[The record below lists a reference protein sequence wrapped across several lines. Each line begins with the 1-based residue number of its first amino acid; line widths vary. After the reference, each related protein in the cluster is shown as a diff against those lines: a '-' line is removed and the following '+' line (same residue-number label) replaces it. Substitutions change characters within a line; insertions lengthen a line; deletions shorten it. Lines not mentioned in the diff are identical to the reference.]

1 MLPMMP
7 IPDTR
12 ISLTGQPDK
21 PGHSLEKRATIVS
34 TATALLLVLV
44 KGFVGLMS
52 GSVAV
57 LASAIDS
64 ALDLGVSAFNFFAIS
79 RSEKPADDR
88 FNYGHGKIEALAA
101 TIEGSVIVL
110 SGLFILYKAYE
121 KAMGAQPTSHVGI
134 SIWVMVFSFFVT
146 LALVRFLSKTAEE
159 TNNMVVKADALH
171 YKTDLYSNG
180 AVLVSLVIIKFSGFD
195 MIDAIIGAAIAFYII
210 WSAIEIIQEGV
221 LNLLDVA
228 LEPEMVED
236 IRRIIEDEPNVTSHH
251 YLCTRRSGKVN
262 FVDVHLVFDR
272 EISLRDAHRASDN
285 IEQAVANLDPKHSW
299 SINPHLDPFDDSHEE
314 ALRHAQQQA

>member
-1 MLPMMP
+1 MPLPSHH
-7 IPDTR
+7 IPPN
-12 ISLTGQPDK
+12 SSQPEAAK
-21 PGHSLEKRATIVS
+21 HSAEKRATMVS
-34 TATALLLVLV
+34 SSVALLLVIV
-44 KGFVGLMS
+44 KAFVGLMS

-79 RSEKPADDR
+79 RSEQPADDR

-110 SGLFILYKAYE
+110 SGLFILYKAYD
-121 KAMGAQPTSHVGI
+121 KASGAEPTSHVAI

-180 AVLVSLVIIKFSGFD
+180 AVLVSLVIIQFTNFD

-210 WSAIEIIQEGV
+210 WSALEIIREGV

-228 LEPEMVED
+228 LDPEMVED
-236 IRRIIEDEPNVTSHH
+236 IKAIIDKEPNVTSHH
-251 YLCTRRSGKVN
+251 YLCTRRAGKVN
-262 FVDVHLVFDR
+262 FVDVHLVFNRD
-272 EISLRDAHRASDN
+272 ISLRDAHRASDS
-285 IEQAVANLDPKHSW
+285 IEQAIANLDPKHSW

-314 ALRHAQQQA
+314 ALRYAQHQQ